1 MKTSELSAT
10 LRLLAELVG
19 AVLLTLL
26 ILMALGT
33 AVAWGVAHWR

>member
-1 MKTSELSAT
+1 MNTKVASAT

-26 ILMALGT
+26 VLMALGAF
-33 AVAWGVAHWR
+33 AVWAL